1 MKRIILS
8 AVAVGF
14 SLFGTAQ
21 VTVTGISPVAIEG
34 NYDFTWADGWGL
46 TPDFNVPG
54 TFVEDT
60 LMLVEDGTPGLN
72 PQGNP
77 ISQEGCSALINDL
90 TGKIAVVY
98 RNTCEFG
105 TKALNAQNAGAVGVI
120 IVNRDNEVIE
130 MGGGVDGPNVT
141 IPVVMLSSSD
151 GGALITEMGNGPVV
165 VFMGNKTGLYANDL
179 GSSIG
184 TALISKSYGVAS
196 QLAQNASEFNFDLG
210 IRVYNYG
217 TDPQPSITVNATID
231 GPSGNVYDETA
242 GPFSLAGL
250 SGLVIDSIDVAPGET
265 YNFPNF
271 ALASYPNGR
280 YTLTYTITEGSV
292 ADDYPNDNVVTSDFV
307 VNDGIIS
314 FGQLDVT
321 EDLPAPTNFYQ
332 PSGVTTS
339 FTSCTHFRDP
349 NASRLGIEGIYAAA
363 TTATGETLDGQE
375 VTAIVYEWNDVF
387 TDLNDANL
395 AFNNLNQVGYGNY
408 YYESDLQ
415 GERIYVEL
423 EDQILLADNQRYLF
437 CVQTYNTS
445 MFFGFDTE
453 TQYLW
458 NEAYYL
464 QPISIIE
471 NDGTWFASGFGT
483 DVIVGLGAKV
493 FNAAE
498 IGVSELMNVDGTA
511 YPNPATD
518 KVTLSVDMTGDA
530 ELNIT
535 DISGRAVASHAVTF
549 ANGTSTVDVSGLES
563 GVYVFNVTYSNGQ
576 TSQFN
581 VVKK

>member
-14 SLFGTAQ
+14 SLLGTAQ

-46 TPDFNVPG
+46 TPNFNIPG

-90 TGKIAVVY
+90 TGKIAVIY

-151 GGALITEMGNGPVV
+151 GGALITEMGNGAVV

-250 SGLVIDSIDVAPGET
+250 NGLIIDSIDVAPGET

-280 YTLTYTITEGSV
+280 YTLTYTISEGSV
-292 ADDYPNDNVVTSDFV
+292 ADDYPNDNVITSDFV

-314 FGQLDVT
+314 YGQLDVT

-375 VTAIVYEWNDVF
+375 VTAIV
-387 TDLNDANL
+387 
-395 AFNNLNQVGYGNY
+395 
-408 YYESDLQ
+408 
-415 GERIYVEL
+415 
-423 EDQILLADNQRYLF
+423 
-437 CVQTYNTS
+437 
-445 MFFGFDTE
+445 
-453 TQYLW
+453 
-458 NEAYYL
+458 
-464 QPISIIE
+464 
-471 NDGTWFASGFGT
+471 
-483 DVIVGLGAKV
+483 
-493 FNAAE
+493 
-498 IGVSELMNVDGTA
+498 
-511 YPNPATD
+511 
-518 KVTLSVDMTGDA
+518 
-530 ELNIT
+530 
-535 DISGRAVASHAVTF
+535 
-549 ANGTSTVDVSGLES
+549 
-563 GVYVFNVTYSNGQ
+563 
-576 TSQFN
+576 
-581 VVKK
+581 